1 MLSSHSFAF
10 KPFSPTI
17 RETDSSLHTPQ
28 KFRWISPVAPFKLAP
43 LPPDPPY
50 NPNPSMSDKAC
61 PTSHCCPR
69 FDLAAA
75 NLITRL
81 WVGLRLFMAG
91 ADKFRSGDGV
101 AATFSMTNYD
111 TKTGLIAKLMTE
123 NSFLPSFLPASAID
137 AYAHSIGFILL
148 IVGVWVVIGLFSELS
163 LLAAGLTFLSL
174 GFGLAAL
181 PDDTELGVN
190 IGIGVMITFL
200 ALSTVKHGY
209 LSLDGILRKK
219 KCSAA
224 KSSDA

>member
-1 MLSSHSFAF
+1 
-10 KPFSPTI
+10 
-17 RETDSSLHTPQ
+17 
-28 KFRWISPVAPFKLAP
+28 
-43 LPPDPPY
+43 
-50 NPNPSMSDKAC
+50 MSDKAC
-61 PTSHCCPR
+61 SPSHCCPR

-91 ADKFRSGDGV
+91 MDKFRAGDG
-101 AATFSMTNYD
+101 AEATFNMANYD

-209 LSLDGILRKK
+209 LSLDGLLRKK

-224 KSSDA
+224 KSADA

>member
-1 MLSSHSFAF
+1 MPTSS
-10 KPFSPTI
+10 P
-17 RETDSSLHTPQ
+17 L
-28 KFRWISPVAPFKLAP
+28 KFCWISPKAP
-43 LPPDPPY
+43 LKLSIPYPDPPY
-50 NPNPSMSDKAC
+50 NLTHPMSDKVC
-61 PTSHCCPR
+61 STSHCCPR

-101 AATFSMTNYD
+101 AATFNMANYD
-111 TKTGLIAKLMTE
+111 TKTGLIAKLMTD
-123 NSFLPSFLPASAID
+123 NSFLPSFLPPAAID
-137 AYAHSIGFILL
+137 AYAHSIGFLLL
-148 IVGVWVVIGLFSELS
+148 IVGIWVALGLFSEFS

-190 IGIGVMITFL
+190 IGIGIMITFL

-224 KSSDA
+224 KSADA